1 MEHGIDLVSFLGWPE
16 FFYIFN
22 IQLTLRF
29 KKKKHFLVQLYS
41 KSMLL
46 QFASS
51 ARAEETRCTL
61 LNCFKI
67 VQIQYMYIFQK
78 TTICDFWKPIKLQ
91 SKFYIEWYICA
102 SATNGPIPLQTIHQ
116 W

>member
-1 MEHGIDLVSFLGWPE
+1 MEHDIDLVSFLGWPE

-67 VQIQYMYIFQK
+67 VQIQYTCKYFSRQQ
-78 TTICDFWKPIKLQ
+78 F
-91 SKFYIEWYICA
+91 
-102 SATNGPIPLQTIHQ
+102 ATFENQ
-116 W
+116 